1 MKGFYILSQHDTACR
16 LIRGHGT
23 PYGEKWERIHDAR
36 DLENRAAF
44 TGAFQAL
51 KAGKIDLFYTSYSQ
65 QTRSGEYIRNYVVY
79 HRSPKNAG
87 MIQESHYFT
96 RGNNPDVIACY
107 DCQHATAA
115 DALREGVKSGAYI
128 TKGGTAA

>member
-1 MKGFYILSQHDTACR
+1 MKGFYIVSQHDTACR

-23 PYGEKWERIHDAR
+23 KYGEKYEQIYNTQDN
-36 DLENRAAF
+36 ENRAAF
-44 TGAFQAL
+44 TKAFQML

-65 QTRSGEYIRNYVVY
+65 QNTTRGEYYRNFIVY

-96 RGNNPDVIACY
+96 RGTNPEIIACY

-115 DALREGVKSGAYI
+115 DAIREGIKSGAYI
-128 TKGGTAA
+128 TK